1 MKRFSIFLMSVLLSL
16 TSFAQETG
24 CHLDFEGIPVTG
36 TLNEFLTISESKG
49 YKLLERNEQ
58 SMLLSG
64 LYRGKL
70 CRVLVERLPDQ
81 DKVWGLTVLLPS
93 RDDWQGLV
101 FDYEERRCEMHETFG
116 EPVHVTEWFNVMNPP
131 TTDRQKYLAVEKG
144 MCSYKSVYENALG
157 QVDVVIW
164 SDEVNGCYVLVSY
177 IDNFNSHLQE

>member
-49 YKLLERNEQ
+49 YKLMERNEQ

-70 CRVLVERLPDQ
+70 CRVLVERLPDENL
-81 DKVWGLTVLLPS
+81 VWGLTVFLPS
-93 RDDWQGLV
+93 CDNWKDLYRDYKDLCRV
-101 FDYEERRCEMHETFG
+101 FRDKFG
-116 EPVHVTEWFNVMNPP
+116 KPVDVTEWFDMVKRPASS
-131 TTDRQKYLAVEKG
+131 RKRFAAVKDG
-144 MCSYKSVYENALG
+144 RCFYKSVYEDPLG

-164 SDEVNGCYVLVSY
+164 SDKTNGCYVLVSY
-177 IDNFNSHLQE
+177 IDNINSHKQK

>member
-24 CHLDFEGIPVTG
+24 CHLVFEGIPVTG
-36 TLNEFLTISESKG
+36 TLNKFLTVSESRG
-49 YKLLERNEQ
+49 FKLLERNEL

-64 LYRGKL
+64 LYRGKT

-93 RDDWQGLV
+93 RDDWQGLM
-101 FDYEERRCEMHETFG
+101 FDYEVCRRILQEMFRKPTY
-116 EPVHVTEWFNVMNPP
+116 VTEWFNVMNPP
-131 TTDRQKYLAVEKG
+131 STDRQRFFAVEKG
-144 MCSYKSVYENALG
+144 LCSYKSVYENALG

-177 IDNFNSHLQE
+177 IDKFNSHLQK

>member
-1 MKRFSIFLMSVLLSL
+1 MKRFSVFLMSVLLSL

-36 TLNEFLTISESKG
+36 TLNEFLTVSESKG
-49 YKLLERNEQ
+49 YKLLERNEF
-58 SMLLSG
+58 SLLLSG
-64 LYRGKL
+64 SYCGKS

-93 RDDWQGLV
+93 RGDWQGLV
-101 FDYEERRCEMHETFG
+101 SDYAEHRSHFHQTFG
-116 EPVHVTEWFNVMNPP
+116 EPTHVTEWFNMMTPP
-131 TTDRQKYLAVEKG
+131 ATDRQKYFAVEKG
-144 MCSYKSVYENALG
+144 LCSYKSVYENALG

-164 SDEVNGCYVLVSY
+164 SDVSNGCYVLVSY